1 MNLLTKAAESNEY
14 TTGIY
19 VVNHS
24 TLPQK
29 SFFYANYHR
38 WLKDYFTNRKQIVEN
53 NRVISTPMP
62 VTCGAPQRS
71 VFGPLLFVIYF
82 SK

>member
-29 SFFYANYHR
+29 SYFFANYHR

-53 NRVISTPMP
+53 NQFISTSMP